1 MKAAVLYHFGGVP
14 HYEDFPDPVL
24 KNDEVLVQV
33 KAVALENV
41 DRAIVQGTHFA
52 SRQFLPQF
60 PAIVGLDGIGML
72 DDGQLVGF
80 GGLHPPYGAM
90 AEKVVIPRAHV
101 VPIPDGIDEVTAAAV
116 PGSALTALFPL
127 KWGAHLQPG
136 ETVLIHG
143 ATGFT
148 GKLAIQVAK
157 LLGAQ
162 RVVGTGRNEAA
173 LQSLYSL
180 GAEGVIDLKQPDE
193 QIIEAFRHQAGATGY
208 HVILDFLWG
217 HPTELLL
224 NSLVPRE
231 LSFARHQVRLVQ
243 IGVMA
248 GPTIAL
254 AGEALRTTGLE
265 ILGAGGGITPEA
277 IAEGTGIVWEWL
289 KAGKLSAEIEQ
300 VPLREVERA
309 WQRTDIHGKRIVVVP

>member
-1 MKAAVLYHFGGVP
+1 MKAAVLHHFGGVP

-24 KNDEVLVQV
+24 KDDEILVQV
-33 KAVALENV
+33 KAVALENI

-52 SRQFLPQF
+52 SRQSLPQF

-80 GGLHPPYGAM
+80 GGLQPPYGAM
-90 AEKVVIPRAHV
+90 AEKVAIPRTYAL
-101 VPIPDGIDEVTAAAV
+101 PIPTDVDAVTASAV

-127 KWGAHLQPG
+127 KWGAHMQPG
-136 ETVLIHG
+136 ETVLVNG
-143 ATGFT
+143 ATGFS

-162 RVVGTGRNEAA
+162 RVIGTGRNEAA
-173 LQSLYSL
+173 LQSLHAL
-180 GAEGVIDLKQPDE
+180 GADGVIDLKQPDG
-193 QIIEAFRHQAGATGY
+193 QLTEAFRQQAGDAGY

-231 LSFARHQVRLVQ
+231 LSFARHRVRLVQ
-243 IGVMA
+243 IGDIA

-254 AGEALRTTGLE
+254 AAEALRTTGLE
-265 ILGAGGGITPEA
+265 ILGAGSNLSPEA
-277 IAEGTGIVWEWL
+277 IAEGTSLMWEWL
-289 KAGKLSAEIEQ
+289 RAGKLSAEIEQ
-300 VPLREVERA
+300 VPLKEVERA
-309 WQRTDIHGKRIVVVP
+309 WQRPDVHGKRIVIVP